1 MNKIRVGLIKLS
13 LSKFKTIVK
22 SLLNVDSLQS
32 AVRKIR
38 EVMSRNQ
45 KELREA
51 ILDLTARVR
60 KLKVKPEIEEATR
73 ELVSLK
79 EEYRTVTGREWSD
92 LREEGPILL
101 TTNKVRGR
109 EALPEWKGMVKQLH
123 SENIVR

>member
-1 MNKIRVGLIKLS
+1 MYDVEAG
-13 LSKFKTIVK
+13 
-22 SLLNVDSLQS
+22 VDIFTTPASTR
-32 AVRKIR
+32 A
-38 EVMSRNQ
+38 E

-51 ILDLTARVR
+51 ILEQTARVR

-79 EEYRTVTGREWSD
+79 EEYKTVTGSEWSD

-109 EALPEWKGMVKQLH
+109 EILPELREMVKQLRG
-123 SENIVR
+123 ENFIR

>member
-109 EALPEWKGMVKQLH
+109 EILPEFKERIKQLKKD
-123 SENIVR
+123 NFIR

>member
-1 MNKIRVGLIKLS
+1 
-13 LSKFKTIVK
+13 
-22 SLLNVDSLQS
+22 
-32 AVRKIR
+32 
-38 EVMSRNQ
+38 MSRNQ

-109 EALPEWKGMVKQLH
+109 EILPEFKERIKQLKKD
-123 SENIVR
+123 NFIR